1 MQTFFEY
8 VLTVVLAS
16 KLHEY
21 ALLAWRHNKKNPD
34 TIIHK
39 KGLMYTTQSYKCN
52 FNGDICEVD
61 TNNNILNLNQ
71 IDLFPFALP
80 IFNYFLEHFDLL
92 ILFN

>member
-1 MQTFFEY
+1 
-8 VLTVVLAS
+8 
-16 KLHEY
+16 
-21 ALLAWRHNKKNPD
+21 
-34 TIIHK
+34 
-39 KGLMYTTQSYKCN
+39 MYTTQSYKCN

-71 IDLFPFALP
+71 IDLFPFAIP